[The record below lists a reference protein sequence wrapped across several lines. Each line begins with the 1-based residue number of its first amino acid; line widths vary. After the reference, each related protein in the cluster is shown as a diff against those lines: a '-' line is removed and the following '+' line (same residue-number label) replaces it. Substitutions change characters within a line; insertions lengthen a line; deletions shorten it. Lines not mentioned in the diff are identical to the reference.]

1 MDVCLINHREGNETG
16 APRVC
21 SKGTRASCAGRTSAV
36 GTSCA
41 GTGVPMPALDA
52 AVTWMLRIPPTWV
65 DERLGRRVMG

>member
-1 MDVCLINHREGNETG
+1 M
-16 APRVC
+16 
-21 SKGTRASCAGRTSAV
+21 CAGRTSAV

-65 DERLGRRVMG
+65 DERGETGHG

>member
-1 MDVCLINHREGNETG
+1 L
-16 APRVC
+16 
-21 SKGTRASCAGRTSAV
+21 KGTRASCAGRTSAV

-65 DERLGRRVMG
+65 DERGESGHGTKVLHTTGGVSEDRTG